1 MSNPRKHL
9 LIVYHSQSG
18 TTERLAQAA
27 YRGASSE
34 PEVALRIRPAMEAA
48 TADLLWCD
56 GVIFAAAEN
65 LGYLSGGIKDFFD
78 RTFYPSES
86 HQLNIPY
93 AVVISAG
100 NDGTGAVRQLQRIV
114 KGYPMRGIAEPI
126 IERGELSVEGI
137 QRCEDLGAAM
147 AAGLLMGIF

>member
-18 TTERLAQAA
+18 TTEQLAQAV

-34 PEVALRIRPAMEAA
+34 ADLDLRILAAMEATA
-48 TADLLWCD
+48 TDLLWSD
-56 GVIFAAAEN
+56 GVIFGAAEN

-78 RTFYPSES
+78 RTFYPAEP
-86 HQLNIPY
+86 HQVNIPY

-114 KGYPMRGIAEPI
+114 KGYPMRSIAEPI
-126 IERGELSVEGI
+126 IERGELTAEGI

-147 AAGLLMGIF
+147 AAGLVMGIF